1 VGASDV
7 AKHAVKHRKR
17 KNPTRR
23 AIKAPA
29 VSMAA
34 LLAGGLV
41 LAPQP
46 HTAASA
52 APTAHEDV
60 LLAAATIVY
69 IDGHDYPDSGTRM
82 AQQLAGINQFD
93 PNCAATCTHL
103 TSAAGANQLFVQYPA
118 KLGLLDGP
126 GAPTGD
132 QSINA
137 GQAGIHSAILAS
149 NPSANPVTVVGY
161 SEGAV
166 AASHEVPN
174 WTPGG
179 PVSFVLIADAERPNG
194 GILSRFPAGTYIPF
208 IGITAGNA
216 TSSTGGP
223 VVMVTRQYDG
233 IADAPAY
240 PVNVLADANAVLG
253 FYYLHGNYQSVNPND
268 PNTAKIVTTSPNG
281 NMTDILILAPPGQ
294 LPILMPLAQAGVPQP
309 ILVALDPATRA
320 IIETGYDRTSDP
332 SQQVRFALLPP
343 VSAWPGDAQ
352 MVVVGFVATAQL
364 LPGALIAS
372 APGALALPA
381 VAPLTTITPPAQIGT
396 ALAAMPGPIQQ
407 GENNPLTGV
416 SSAGTAWTP
425 VSSPVFSSAPL
436 PQQQSVNG
444 PTTLVANISP
454 APPPSGNPPA
464 DPPSTPA
471 PSIAGPITGALTNP
485 VTNLSPFAI
494 ANGLAP
500 NGAPNTANL
509 GGGTAN
515 TANSPGGNLVNTVAG
530 TVTGVTG
537 AVGGAL
543 GGLKSALSGQHNQ

>member
-1 VGASDV
+1 M

-29 VSMAA
+29 VSMAC

-46 HTAASA
+46 HTAASTVA
-52 APTAHEDV
+52 TGHQDV
-60 LLAAATIVY
+60 LLAASIVY
-69 IDGHDYPDSGTRM
+69 IDGHNYPDSGTRM
-82 AQQLAGINQFD
+82 AQQLAGNNQYA
-93 PNCAATCTHL
+93 NCLNPCTHL
-103 TSAAGANQLFVQYPA
+103 TSAAGATPIFVQYSA
-118 KLGLLDGP
+118 KLGLLDGL

-132 QSINA
+132 QSIND
-137 GQAGIHSAILAS
+137 GQTGIQKAIAASSPSA
-149 NPSANPVTVVGY
+149 ANPVTVVGY

-179 PVSFVLIADAERPNG
+179 PVSFVLISDAERPNG
-194 GILSRFPAGTYIPF
+194 GILSRFPPGTYIPF

-233 IADAPAY
+233 IGDAPAY

-253 FYYLHGNYQSVNPND
+253 FYYLHGNYQGVNPND
-268 PNTAKIVTTSPNG
+268 PNTPKIVTTSPNG

-294 LPILMPLAQAGVPQP
+294 LPILMPLAQVGVPQP
-309 ILVALDPATRA
+309 ILVALDPVTRA
-320 IIETGYDRTSDP
+320 IIETGYNRTSDP
-332 SQQVRFALLPP
+332 SQQVTFALLPP
-343 VSAWPGDAQ
+343 VSALPGDAQ
-352 MVVVGFVATAQL
+352 MVVVGFVTTAQL

-372 APGALALPA
+372 APGLPA
-381 VAPLTTITPPAQIGT
+381 VGPLTTITPLAHIGE
-396 ALAAMPGPIQQ
+396 ALATMPGPIQP
-407 GENNPLTGV
+407 GENNLLTGV
-416 SSAGTAWTP
+416 SSGGTAWTP
-425 VSSPVFSSAPL
+425 LSSPVFSSAAL
-436 PQQQSVNG
+436 PQQQSGNG
-444 PTTLVANISP
+444 PTTLVADISQ
-454 APPPSGNPPA
+454 APPSGNPPA
-464 DPPSTPA
+464 GPPSTPA
-471 PSIAGPITGALTNP
+471 PNIAGPITGALTTA

-494 ANGLAP
+494 APTG
-500 NGAPNTANL
+500 TAGVNNL
-509 GGGTAN
+509 GGGQAN
-515 TANSPGGNLVNTVAG
+515 TTNTPGGNLVNAVTGTVNGA
-530 TVTGVTG
+530 VTGVTG